1 MPEMW
6 VIEKE
11 RLQDLID
18 TLVADG
24 YEVIGPTLEQG
35 GAITYDQLDDLNKIP
50 AGYVDE
56 QQGGHYRLTKLPP
69 ANGADKALFSY
80 TVGPYSWKKFLFP
93 PQQLLWQASRQE
105 TGFAI
110 ERNSRETPKYVFLGV
125 RACELAAIRIQDL
138 VFDNGDYIDS
148 GYLGRRQASLII
160 AVNCT
165 RAAGT
170 CFCASMNSGPAVGEG
185 FDLALTELV
194 DAENHRFVIETG
206 SDRGRAL
213 LDQIEC
219 RKAEPQEIE
228 EASRRVAQAAESMV
242 RQMPLDA
249 AEILARNLEHTQWQ
263 DVAKRCLNCANCTM
277 VCPTCFCST
286 VEDTTSLD
294 GATAERWRRWD
305 SCFTVDFSYIHGG
318 PIRRDGAARYRQWIT
333 HKLSHWHDQFGTSGC
348 VGCGRCITWCPV
360 GIDITEEVAAIQA
373 SESTPSGDEK

>member
-1 MPEMW
+1 MW

-11 RLQDLID
+11 RLQDLIE
-18 TLVADG
+18 TLVAEG
-24 YEVIGPTLEQG
+24 YEVVGPTLEQG
-35 GAITYDQLDDLNKIP
+35 AAITYDQLDDLKKIP

-56 QQGGHYRLTKLPP
+56 QQGGHYRLTKSPP
-69 ANGADKALFSY
+69 VNGADKALFSY

-93 PQQLLWQASRQE
+93 PQQLLWQATRQE
-105 TGFAI
+105 TGFTI
-110 ERNSRETPKYVFLGV
+110 EQKSPKVHKYAFLGV
-125 RACELAAIRIQDL
+125 RACELAAIRVQDL
-138 VFDNGDYIDS
+138 VFMNGDYVDS
-148 GYLGRRQASLII
+148 GYQNRRQASMII

-185 FDLALTELV
+185 FDLCLTELV
-194 DAENHRFVIETG
+194 DAENHRFIIEVG
-206 SDRGRAL
+206 SDRGREL

-219 RKAEPQEIE
+219 RKAEPHEIDT
-228 EASRRVAQAAESMV
+228 AKQRVALAAESMG
-242 RQMPLDA
+242 RQMPQGA
-249 AEILARNLEHTQWQ
+249 AEILISNLEHEQWQ

-286 VEDTTSLD
+286 VEDVTSLD
-294 GATAERWRRWD
+294 GATAERRRRWD

-333 HKLSHWHDQFGTSGC
+333 HKLGYWHDQFGTSGC

-360 GIDITEEVAAIQA
+360 GIDITQEVAAIQA
-373 SESTPSGDEK
+373 SELTPSGDEK